1 MVGTMTP
8 MLTTIAFVVVGAVV
22 GGFMARRLPMNK
34 ARVFCAVGALIA
46 AIGMVA
52 RAGGQ
57 DSVRLYLGSAIAVIM
72 GSFMLIAL
80 LYRRRTT

>member
-1 MVGTMTP
+1 
-8 MLTTIAFVVVGAVV
+8 
-22 GGFMARRLPMNK
+22 MNK

-57 DSVRLYLGSAIAVIM
+57 DPVRLYLGSAIAVIM